1 MSWTFLSRVG
11 VLPALV
17 LGFALLLG
25 ACSDEES
32 PEKPAPVPVTAT
44 APSTES
50 SDLPVVEADAA
61 VGPVVPGDAPPA
73 SADEVP
79 SVVVEPEPVP
89 PASPIEPPLMPQLA
103 IIIDDVGQ
111 SLPVGRQLVAL
122 PGPVALAILPFLP
135 HSQLLA
141 TEAAAA
147 GKPVMLHLPMENMAG
162 LSIGPGGLTTAMSEA
177 EFRSRLQLALNA
189 FSPIQGVNNHMGSRL
204 TADRQRMDWLMQVLA
219 ERQLFFVDSR
229 TTAQTQAILAA
240 EAAQV
245 PSVSR
250 DVFLDNQRTEAEIA
264 HEFALAV
271 AKARKDGTAV
281 LIGHPYPETLA
292 YLERRLPLLE
302 EEGVRLVSVQVL
314 LGR

>member
-1 MSWTFLSRVG
+1 MGWTTLPRSG
-11 VLPALV
+11 VLPALA

-25 ACSDEES
+25 ACSDEEP
-32 PEKPAPVPVTAT
+32 PEKAAPAP
-44 APSTES
+44 APAPATES
-50 SDLPVVEADAA
+50 VDVPQVDAGAAGDAA
-61 VGPVVPGDAPPA
+61 LPSDSPPP
-73 SADEVP
+73 SEVEEP
-79 SVVVEPEPVP
+79 SVIVEPEPAAPV
-89 PASPIEPPLMPQLA
+89 SPGEPPSMPQLA

-111 SLPVGRQLVAL
+111 SLAVGRRLLAL

-135 HSQLLA
+135 YSQLLA

-162 LSIGPGGLTTAMSEA
+162 LSIGPGGLTTAMPEA

-271 AKARKDGTAV
+271 AKARKDGAAV

-292 YLERRLPLLE
+292 YLERRLPQLE
-302 EEGVRLVSVQVL
+302 AEGVQLVSVRVL
-314 LGR
+314 LER

>member
-1 MSWTFLSRVG
+1 MGWTCPPCGG
-11 VLPALV
+11 VLRALA
-17 LGFALLLG
+17 LGFSLLLV
-25 ACSDEES
+25 ACSDDES
-32 PEKPAPVPVTAT
+32 PEVPSSAPA
-44 APSTES
+44 TEQ
-50 SDLPVVEADAA
+50 PANADAA
-61 VGPVVPGDAPPA
+61 VVPVVPVEVPPLSAVEPPPA
-73 SADEVP
+73 VI
-79 SVVVEPEPVP
+79 EPEPVP
-89 PASPIEPPLMPQLA
+89 PTLPTELPSLPQLA

-111 SLPVGRQLVAL
+111 SLPVGRRVVAL

-162 LSIGPGGLTTAMSEA
+162 LSIGPGGLTTAMPEA

-204 TADRQRMDWLMQVLA
+204 TADRQRMDWLMQVLG

-229 TTAQTQAILAA
+229 TTAQTQAAFAA
-240 EAAQV
+240 ETAKV

-250 DVFLDNQRTEAEIA
+250 DVFLDNRRTEVEID

-271 AKARKDGTAV
+271 AKARKDGSAV
-281 LIGHPYPETLA
+281 LIGHPYPETLR
-292 YLERRLPLLE
+292 YLERRLPQLE
-302 EEGVRLVSVQVL
+302 GEGVQLVSVQVL
-314 LGR
+314 LER